1 MLYKVEAVE
10 KIDETR
16 SWLNLSDKDG
26 KRIDKVGYVGTI
38 KVGDFLNGD
47 ISTVKQNDKT
57 YLVFKRE
64 QTQEPKPEPKP
75 EPKQEKSGYE
85 LKDEKIARQGFMNQA
100 MQIIPYMKDLSE
112 WAKIVKKLE
121 PVYIK
126 YVIKGELDLKDLE
139 DKNE

>member
-1 MLYKVEAVE
+1 MLYKVEAIE
-10 KIDETR
+10 KIDENR
-16 SWLNLSDKDG
+16 SWLSITDKDG
-26 KRIDKVGYVGTI
+26 NRIERVGYVGKI
-38 KVGDFLNGD
+38 KEGDFLNGD
-47 ISTVKQNDKT
+47 IVTVKQNDKS

-64 QTQEPKPEPKP
+64 QTPTQEPKP

-121 PVYIK
+121 PIYIK

-139 DKNE
+139 E